1 MARSLS
7 ISVDGIELRGRC
19 GVTAEE
25 RMIGQT
31 LAVDLRLEPAEC
43 RGGQTDELEDTVNYG
58 QVVRMVRE
66 IVEGGEFKL
75 LERLT
80 TVISDALWDEFELRF
95 LEVAVAKIAPPTV
108 IPVSAARV
116 EVVRTA

>member
-7 ISVDGIELRGRC
+7 ISVDGIQLRGRC

-25 RMIGQT
+25 RLIGQT

-43 RGGQTDELEDTVNYG
+43 LGGQTDELEDTVNYG
-58 QVVRMVRE
+58 QVVRILRE

-75 LERLT
+75 LERLA
-80 TVISDALWDEFELRF
+80 TVICDRLWDEFDLRF

-108 IPVSAARV
+108 IPVTAARV